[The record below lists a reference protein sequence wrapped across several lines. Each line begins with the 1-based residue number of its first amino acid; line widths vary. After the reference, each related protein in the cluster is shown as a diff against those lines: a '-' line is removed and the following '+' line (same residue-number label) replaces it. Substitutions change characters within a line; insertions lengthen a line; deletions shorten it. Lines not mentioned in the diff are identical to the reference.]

1 MEESSKRP
9 PPRSIRIPKK
19 WEAEVERRWKR
30 SGLSFS
36 EFVLAAILEAEYVP
50 RTRGVSEDKTILADG
65 VTALIGIKSE
75 MKRIAVTDEDIAIAL
90 RDVDQRLAEN
100 RNLLMGKAG
109 YKT

>member
-1 MEESSKRP
+1 MEEKNKRP

-36 EFVLAAILEAEYVP
+36 EFILVSILQAEYVP
-50 RTRGVSEDKTILADG
+50 KTRGVSEEKEILTDG
-65 VTALIGIKSE
+65 VSALIEIKTE
-75 MKRIAVTDEDIAIAL
+75 IQGIAVTDEGVAIAL
-90 RDVDQRLAEN
+90 KGVDDRLAET

-109 YKT
+109 YTT